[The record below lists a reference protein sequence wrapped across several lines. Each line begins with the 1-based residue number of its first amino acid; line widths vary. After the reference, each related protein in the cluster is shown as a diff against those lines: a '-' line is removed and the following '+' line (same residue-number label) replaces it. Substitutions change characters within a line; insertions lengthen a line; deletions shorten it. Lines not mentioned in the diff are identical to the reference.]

1 MKIIELLNH
10 GKIFL
15 KDVDEGSFKAK
26 ILLEHILKV
35 KREYIIAHCEDI
47 VSNEQVTLYQAKLEE
62 IKKGKPI
69 QYITHYQEF
78 MKLDFYV
85 DENVLIPRQDT
96 EVLVE
101 EVIKIAK
108 NIRAKKILDLCT
120 GSGAIAVSLAK
131 YLENIQIT
139 ALDISRKAL
148 DVAIANAKNNHVQEK
163 ITFVES
169 NLFQDLAQEKYDIIV
184 SNPPYIRSEEI
195 EKLDEEVKRE
205 PKVALD
211 GGKDGLEFY
220 RKIIDQ
226 GYQYLKYGGYI
237 CFEIGYDQKEEVL
250 QIIKDK
256 KQYTETYCK
265 KDLYDNDRVV
275 VTRLG

>member
-85 DENVLIPRQDT
+85 DENVLIPQPDT
-96 EVLVE
+96 EILVE
-101 EVIKIAK
+101 KVIEILK
-108 NIRAKKILDLCT
+108 N
-120 GSGAIAVSLAK
+120 
-131 YLENIQIT
+131 
-139 ALDISRKAL
+139 
-148 DVAIANAKNNHVQEK
+148 KN
-163 ITFVES
+163 
-169 NLFQDLAQEKYDIIV
+169 
-184 SNPPYIRSEEI
+184 
-195 EKLDEEVKRE
+195 
-205 PKVALD
+205 
-211 GGKDGLEFY
+211 
-220 RKIIDQ
+220 
-226 GYQYLKYGGYI
+226 
-237 CFEIGYDQKEEVL
+237 
-250 QIIKDK
+250 
-256 KQYTETYCK
+256 
-265 KDLYDNDRVV
+265 
-275 VTRLG
+275 

>member
-85 DENVLIPRQDT
+85 DENVLIPQPDT
-96 EVLVE
+96 EILVE
-101 EVIKIAK
+101 KVIEILKNKKNTCSVLDMCTGCGAIGISIAK
-108 NIRAKKILDLCT
+108 YIPKADVYVSDISKSALQIAKKNALKN
-120 GSGAIAVSLAK
+120 GV
-131 YLENIQIT
+131 ENIHFI
-139 ALDISRKAL
+139 LSDRFKSIYKK
-148 DVAIANAKNNHVQEK
+148 D
-163 ITFVES
+163 F
-169 NLFQDLAQEKYDIIV
+169 DIIV
-184 SNPPYIRSEEI
+184 SNPPYIETDMI
-195 EKLDEEVKRE
+195 KDLPTEVKNE
-205 PKVALD
+205 PHLALD
-211 GGKDGLEFY
+211 GGNDGLDFY
-220 RKIIDQ
+220 RTLSNQSIS
-226 GYQYLKYGGYI
+226 YLKSNGYL
-237 CFEIGYDQKEEVL
+237 CLEIGYQQKEEVSKL
-250 QIIKDK
+250 LKNYFKNIKIFQD
-256 KQYTETYCK
+256 YGGR
-265 KDLYDNDRVV
+265 DRVV
-275 VTRLG
+275 ISEVK

>member
-85 DENVLIPRQDT
+85 DENVLIPQPDT
-96 EVLVE
+96 EILVE
-101 EVIKIAK
+101 KVIE
-108 NIRAKKILDLCT
+108 ILKDKGKTCSVLDMCT
-120 GSGAIAVSLAK
+120 GSGAIGISIAK
-131 YLENIQIT
+131 YIPK
-139 ALDISRKAL
+139 ADVYVSDISRPAL
-148 DVAIANAKNNHVQEK
+148 KIAQKNALKNE
-163 ITFVES
+163 VENIHFILS
-169 NLFQDLAQEKYDIIV
+169 DGFKNINKKDFDIIV
-184 SNPPYIRSEEI
+184 SNPPYIETDI
-195 EKLDEEVKRE
+195 INGLPEEVKHE
-205 PKVALD
+205 PHLALD
-211 GGKDGLEFY
+211 GGKDGLDFY
-220 RKIIDQ
+220 RIFSEQSPLFLKPS
-226 GYQYLKYGGYI
+226 GYL
-237 CFEIGYDQKEEVL
+237 CLEIGYQQKGEVCKL
-250 QIIKDK
+250 LKNNFKNIKTFQD
-256 KQYTETYCK
+256 YGGR
-265 KDLYDNDRVV
+265 DRVV
-275 VTRLG
+275 ISEVK

>member
-85 DENVLIPRQDT
+85 DENVLIPQPDT
-96 EVLVE
+96 EILVE
-101 EVIKIAK
+101 KVIE
-108 NIRAKKILDLCT
+108 ILKDKGNTCSVLDMCT
-120 GSGAIAVSLAK
+120 GSGTIGISIAK
-131 YLENIQIT
+131 YIPK
-139 ALDISRKAL
+139 ADVYVSDISRPAL
-148 DVAIANAKNNHVQEK
+148 KIAQKNALKNE
-163 ITFVES
+163 VENIHFILS
-169 NLFQDLAQEKYDIIV
+169 DGFKNINKKDFDIIV
-184 SNPPYIRSEEI
+184 SNPPYIETDI
-195 EKLDEEVKRE
+195 INDLPEEVKHE
-205 PKVALD
+205 PHLALD
-211 GGKDGLEFY
+211 GGRDGLDFY
-220 RKIIDQ
+220 RIFSVQSPLFLKPS
-226 GYQYLKYGGYI
+226 GYL
-237 CFEIGYDQKEEVL
+237 CLEIGYQQKGEICKL
-250 QIIKDK
+250 LKNNFKNIKIFQD
-256 KQYTETYCK
+256 YGGR
-265 KDLYDNDRVV
+265 DRVV
-275 VTRLG
+275 ISEVK

>member
-85 DENVLIPRQDT
+85 DENVLIPQPDT
-96 EVLVE
+96 EILVE
-101 EVIKIAK
+101 KVIEILKNKKNTCSVLDMCTGCGAIGISIAK
-108 NIRAKKILDLCT
+108 YIPKADVYVSDISKSALQIAKKNALKNEVKNIHFILSDMFKC
-120 GSGAIAVSLAK
+120 I
-131 YLENIQIT
+131 N
-139 ALDISRKAL
+139 
-148 DVAIANAKNNHVQEK
+148 EK
-163 ITFVES
+163 KF
-169 NLFQDLAQEKYDIIV
+169 DMIV
-184 SNPPYIRSEEI
+184 SNPPYIETDI
-195 EKLDEEVKRE
+195 INGLPEEVKHE
-205 PKVALD
+205 PHLALD
-211 GGKDGLEFY
+211 GGKDGLDFY
-220 RKIIDQ
+220 RIFSVQSPLFLKPS
-226 GYQYLKYGGYI
+226 GYL
-237 CFEIGYDQKEEVL
+237 CLEIGYQQKEEVCKL
-250 QIIKDK
+250 LKNNFKNIKIFQDYGGRARVIISEVK
-256 KQYTETYCK
+256 
-265 KDLYDNDRVV
+265 
-275 VTRLG
+275 

>member
-85 DENVLIPRQDT
+85 DENVLIPQPDT
-96 EVLVE
+96 EILVE
-101 EVIKIAK
+101 KVIEILKNKKNTCSVLDMCTGCGAIGISIAK
-108 NIRAKKILDLCT
+108 YIPKTDIYVSDISKSALQIAKKNALKN
-120 GSGAIAVSLAK
+120 GV
-131 YLENIQIT
+131 ENIHFILSDQFKSIYKK
-139 ALDISRKAL
+139 D
-148 DVAIANAKNNHVQEK
+148 
-163 ITFVES
+163 F
-169 NLFQDLAQEKYDIIV
+169 DIIV
-184 SNPPYIRSEEI
+184 SNPPYIETDMI
-195 EKLDEEVKRE
+195 KDLPTEVKNE
-205 PKVALD
+205 PHLALD
-211 GGKDGLEFY
+211 GGNDGLDFY
-220 RKIIDQ
+220 RTLSNQSIS
-226 GYQYLKYGGYI
+226 YLKSNGYL
-237 CFEIGYDQKEEVL
+237 CLEIGYQQKEEVSKL
-250 QIIKDK
+250 LKNYFKNIKIFQD
-256 KQYTETYCK
+256 YGGR
-265 KDLYDNDRVV
+265 DRVV
-275 VTRLG
+275 ISEVK

>member
-85 DENVLIPRQDT
+85 DENVLIPQPDT
-96 EVLVE
+96 EILVE
-101 EVIKIAK
+101 KVIE
-108 NIRAKKILDLCT
+108 ILKDKGNTCSVLDMCT
-120 GSGAIAVSLAK
+120 GSGAIGISIAK
-131 YLENIQIT
+131 YIPK
-139 ALDISRKAL
+139 ADVYVSDISRPAL
-148 DVAIANAKNNHVQEK
+148 KIAQKNALKNE
-163 ITFVES
+163 VENIHFILS
-169 NLFQDLAQEKYDIIV
+169 DGFKNINKKDFDIIV
-184 SNPPYIRSEEI
+184 SNPPYIETDI
-195 EKLDEEVKRE
+195 INDLPEEVKHE
-205 PKVALD
+205 PHLALD
-211 GGKDGLEFY
+211 GGKDGLDFY
-220 RKIIDQ
+220 RIFSVQSPLFLKPS
-226 GYQYLKYGGYI
+226 GYL
-237 CFEIGYDQKEEVL
+237 CLEIGYQQKGEICKL
-250 QIIKDK
+250 LKNNFKNIKIFQD
-256 KQYTETYCK
+256 YGGR
-265 KDLYDNDRVV
+265 DRVV
-275 VTRLG
+275 ISEVK

>member
-85 DENVLIPRQDT
+85 DENVLIPQPDT
-96 EVLVE
+96 EILVE
-101 EVIKIAK
+101 KVIE
-108 NIRAKKILDLCT
+108 ILKDKGNTCSVLDMCT
-120 GSGAIAVSLAK
+120 GSGTIGISIAK
-131 YLENIQIT
+131 YIPK
-139 ALDISRKAL
+139 ADVYVSDISRPAL
-148 DVAIANAKNNHVQEK
+148 KIAQKNALKNE
-163 ITFVES
+163 VENIHFILS
-169 NLFQDLAQEKYDIIV
+169 DGFKNINKKDFDIIV
-184 SNPPYIRSEEI
+184 SNPPYIETDI
-195 EKLDEEVKRE
+195 INGLPEEVKHE
-205 PKVALD
+205 PHLALD
-211 GGKDGLEFY
+211 GGKDGLDFY
-220 RKIIDQ
+220 RIFSEQSPLFLKPS
-226 GYQYLKYGGYI
+226 GYL
-237 CFEIGYDQKEEVL
+237 CLEIGYQQKGEVCKL
-250 QIIKDK
+250 LKNNFKNIKTFQD
-256 KQYTETYCK
+256 YGGR
-265 KDLYDNDRVV
+265 DRVV
-275 VTRLG
+275 ISEVK

>member
-85 DENVLIPRQDT
+85 DENVLIPQPDT
-96 EVLVE
+96 EILVE
-101 EVIKIAK
+101 KVIEILKNKKNTCSVLDMCTGCGAIGISIAK
-108 NIRAKKILDLCT
+108 YIPKADIYVSDISKSALQIAKKNALKN
-120 GSGAIAVSLAK
+120 GV
-131 YLENIQIT
+131 ENIHFI
-139 ALDISRKAL
+139 LSDRFKSIYKK
-148 DVAIANAKNNHVQEK
+148 D
-163 ITFVES
+163 F
-169 NLFQDLAQEKYDIIV
+169 DIIV
-184 SNPPYIRSEEI
+184 SNPPYIETDMI
-195 EKLDEEVKRE
+195 KDLPTEVKNE
-205 PKVALD
+205 PHLALD
-211 GGKDGLEFY
+211 GGSDGLDFY
-220 RKIIDQ
+220 RTLSNQSIS
-226 GYQYLKYGGYI
+226 YLKSNGYL
-237 CFEIGYDQKEEVL
+237 CLEIGYQQKEEVSKL
-250 QIIKDK
+250 LKNYFKNIKIFQD
-256 KQYTETYCK
+256 YGGR
-265 KDLYDNDRVV
+265 DRVV
-275 VTRLG
+275 ISEVK

>member
-85 DENVLIPRQDT
+85 DENVLIPQPDT
-96 EVLVE
+96 EILVE
-101 EVIKIAK
+101 KVIEILKNKKNTCSVLDMCTGCGAIGISIAK
-108 NIRAKKILDLCT
+108 YIPKADVYVSDISKSALQIAKKNALKN
-120 GSGAIAVSLAK
+120 GV
-131 YLENIQIT
+131 ENIHFI
-139 ALDISRKAL
+139 LSDRFKSIYKK
-148 DVAIANAKNNHVQEK
+148 D
-163 ITFVES
+163 F
-169 NLFQDLAQEKYDIIV
+169 DIIV
-184 SNPPYIRSEEI
+184 SNPPYIETDMI
-195 EKLDEEVKRE
+195 KDLPTEVKNE
-205 PKVALD
+205 PHLALD
-211 GGKDGLEFY
+211 GGSDGLDFY
-220 RKIIDQ
+220 RTLSNQSIS
-226 GYQYLKYGGYI
+226 YLKSNGYL
-237 CFEIGYDQKEEVL
+237 CLEIGYQQKEEVSKL
-250 QIIKDK
+250 LKNYFKNIKIFQD
-256 KQYTETYCK
+256 YGGR
-265 KDLYDNDRVV
+265 DRVV
-275 VTRLG
+275 ISEVK

>member
-85 DENVLIPRQDT
+85 DENVLIPQPDT
-96 EVLVE
+96 EILVE
-101 EVIKIAK
+101 KVIEILK
-108 NIRAKKILDLCT
+108 NKKNTCSVLDICT
-120 GSGAIAVSLAK
+120 GSGAIGISIAK
-131 YLENIQIT
+131 YIPK
-139 ALDISRKAL
+139 ADVYVSDISRPAL
-148 DVAIANAKNNHVQEK
+148 KIAQKNALKNE
-163 ITFVES
+163 VENIHFILS
-169 NLFQDLAQEKYDIIV
+169 DGFKNINKKDFDIIV
-184 SNPPYIRSEEI
+184 SNPPYIETDI
-195 EKLDEEVKRE
+195 INGLPEEVKHE
-205 PKVALD
+205 PHLALD
-211 GGKDGLEFY
+211 GGKDGLDFY
-220 RKIIDQ
+220 RIFSEQSPLFLKPS
-226 GYQYLKYGGYI
+226 GYL
-237 CFEIGYDQKEEVL
+237 CLEIGYQQKEEVSKL
-250 QIIKDK
+250 LKNYFKNIKIFQD
-256 KQYTETYCK
+256 YGGR
-265 KDLYDNDRVV
+265 DRVV
-275 VTRLG
+275 ISEVK